1 MSFVSPINAADSEIA
16 AAPDKSGRGLLIALG
31 ILALVTLARLT
42 GTVDSDVAWQ
52 LWIAQRTQAGANL
65 YRDIIETN
73 PPLWFW
79 MARPIERIASL
90 LQLKIEAVLIVAIA
104 AAVALSLAATNRLLD
119 HLTDKSR
126 TLLLAYAALTLFA
139 MPWMHVGQR
148 EQIVLIATLPYAAL
162 IAARREA
169 RPVSVLLGASIGVG
183 AGLGFSLKHYFLI
196 VPALLELWLL
206 AGTQRRW
213 QAFRAETL
221 ALTAVGMLYA
231 GAIVAER
238 DYLEFI
244 VPLVGQAYGS
254 FSAPSLG
261 YLFGPFAV
269 VAFAI
274 LAILVVYASALKHSP
289 LASALVTA
297 AFGFVIAYFV
307 QFKGWTYHAI
317 PVLGCGSL
325 ALAALITQ
333 SPAKLGLLRLAAPA
347 VLCLPFSLSASEA
360 MHPSLPS
367 SDLLQAV
374 ADLPPGT
381 PVGFI
386 SEDTAIAWSVT
397 LQHRLAYPSR
407 YNGFWMLR
415 AVSDNERAARPDQSV
430 RQLGQQVISNTLV
443 DFRCFPPRRII
454 AVRGG
459 PLLYFMRDQAFA
471 EFMSHYRLVDRTTL
485 DVFELRSPLRRLA
498 SRDCIRGRGWP
509 ALEHG

>member
-1 MSFVSPINAADSEIA
+1 MTFVSPINAADGENA
-16 AAPDKSGRGLLIALG
+16 AAPSKNGRPLLIALG
-31 ILALVTLARLT
+31 ILALATFARLT

-52 LWIAQRTQAGANL
+52 LWIAQRIHAGADL
-65 YRDIIETN
+65 YRDIVETN

-90 LQLKIEAVLIVAIA
+90 LHLKIEAVLIVAIA

-119 HLTDKSR
+119 HLTDKAR

-169 RPVSVLLGASIGVG
+169 RPVSLLLGAGIGVG
-183 AGLGFSLKHYFLI
+183 AGLGFALKHYFLI
-196 VPALLELWLL
+196 VPVLLELWLL
-206 AGTQRRW
+206 AGMPRRW
-213 QAFRAETL
+213 RPFRAETL
-221 ALTAVGMLYA
+221 ALASVGALYA
-231 GAIVAER
+231 GAIVLER
-238 DYLEFI
+238 DYVELI
-244 VPLVGQAYGS
+244 VPLVAQAYGS
-254 FSAPSLG
+254 FSAPSIG
-261 YLFGPFAV
+261 YLFGPFALLG
-269 VAFAI
+269 FAI
-274 LAILVVYASALKHSP
+274 LAILFVNLRALKQSP

-297 AFGFVIAYFV
+297 AIGFAIAYFV

-317 PVLGCGSL
+317 PMLGCGLL
-325 ALAALITQ
+325 ALAALIAH
-333 SPAKLGLLRLAAPA
+333 SPKLRLLRVAAPA
-347 VLCLPFSLSASEA
+347 VLCLPFFLSVSEA

-367 SDLLQAV
+367 LDLRHAV

-415 AVSDNERAARPDQSV
+415 AVSDNERAAQPEQSV

-443 DFRCFPPRRII
+443 DFRCLPPRRII

-459 PLLYFMRDQAFA
+459 PLPYFMRDPAFA
-471 EFMSHYRLVDRTTL
+471 DFMSHYRLVDRTSF
-485 DVFELRSPLRRLA
+485 DVFELRSPLPRLT
-498 SRDCIRGRGWP
+498 SPDCVRGR
-509 ALEHG
+509 